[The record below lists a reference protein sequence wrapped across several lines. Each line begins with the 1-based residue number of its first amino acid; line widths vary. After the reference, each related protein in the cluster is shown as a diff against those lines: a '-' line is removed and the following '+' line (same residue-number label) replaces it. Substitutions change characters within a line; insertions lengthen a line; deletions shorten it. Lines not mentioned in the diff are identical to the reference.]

1 MKNASAHRRF
11 VTVLFPKAL
20 RPAALCFTMGMGTWL
35 FACGPHF
42 PSWLLSEGDQ
52 AFLRA
57 PWIRL
62 KSEMRALIGGKP
74 SPYKA
79 VEARKDRPTQTME
92 VALADLS
99 QALQSAGYTRQ
110 EQQAIQTQHRQQR
123 EIIHR
128 YRQAQDRW
136 ESMNQSW
143 FPNPNPEPT
152 LDLMPL
158 AEGLPEEF
166 AEYLKGA
173 IAYHRNQFP
182 VAREAWK
189 KLLNLPPS
197 KRHYRS
203 TWALYMLGRMQVDR
217 APAEAI
223 QSFQTLRKG
232 VDEGFSDT
240 LGLAAASL
248 GWEARAAFNLKQ
260 YDRAIELYLE
270 QWAAGQD
277 EPSAHQSIERVI
289 QAALK
294 DEDADLLPLAE
305 MEASRT
311 MVTLFLSQRMVQ
323 ADSELQPDAF
333 VAFNRWLK
341 ALESSKL
348 PSDPLVEPLALG
360 AYRRGLFDL
369 CSSYL
374 RLAPTESLNRAWLAS
389 KCAFREGDLEKAY
402 EELTLAARLFPDQ
415 DKPMTDQTASSE
427 TEVHHGL
434 WLPHQRL
441 WGELG
446 MLTLQRGDYL
456 EAMKTL
462 LNAGYWMDGAYIAE
476 QVLTSSEL
484 QAFIDQEYSTDR
496 QPYELDESTQ
506 WGRAY
511 TMGEPWPK
519 EILEGQ
525 LRYLLARR
533 LTREGQFE
541 KALDDYPNSI
551 KPIHLE
557 RMQAI
562 RSGGDPSLSLE
573 LRAKALWKA
582 ARLTRYQGMELMGTE
597 LAPDWSLHQGNFQ
610 DGVSTE
616 GRQQYLASHQLK
628 PTAEEKART
637 ENSHPKPNQ
646 RWHYRHVAANLAWEA
661 IAWMPDDKTATAEA
675 LCEAGGWLKDKDP
688 EAADRFYKALVTRCS
703 TTALGQAAAQLRWF
717 PPPSTVAPETDL

>member
-1 MKNASAHRRF
+1 
-11 VTVLFPKAL
+11 
-20 RPAALCFTMGMGTWL
+20 
-35 FACGPHF
+35 
-42 PSWLLSEGDQ
+42 
-52 AFLRA
+52 
-57 PWIRL
+57 
-62 KSEMRALIGGKP
+62 
-74 SPYKA
+74 
-79 VEARKDRPTQTME
+79 
-92 VALADLS
+92 
-99 QALQSAGYTRQ
+99 
-110 EQQAIQTQHRQQR
+110 
-123 EIIHR
+123 
-128 YRQAQDRW
+128 
-136 ESMNQSW
+136 
-143 FPNPNPEPT
+143 
-152 LDLMPL
+152 
-158 AEGLPEEF
+158 
-166 AEYLKGA
+166 
-173 IAYHRNQFP
+173 
-182 VAREAWK
+182 
-189 KLLNLPPS
+189 
-197 KRHYRS
+197 
-203 TWALYMLGRMQVDR
+203 MLGRMQVDR

-311 MVTLFLSQRMVQ
+311 MVTLFLSQRIVE
-323 ADSELQPDAF
+323 ADSELLPDAF

-341 ALESSKL
+341 ALESSNL
-348 PSDPLVEPLALG
+348 PSILWWNPWHWVLTDG
-360 AYRRGLFDL
+360 A
-369 CSSYL
+369 SSTSVPAIL

-415 DKPMTDQTASSE
+415 DKPMTNQTASSE

-484 QAFIDQEYSTDR
+484 QTFIDQEYSIDR

-519 EILEGQ
+519 K
-525 LRYLLARR
+525 
-533 LTREGQFE
+533 F
-541 KALDDYPNSI
+541 
-551 KPIHLE
+551 
-557 RMQAI
+557 
-562 RSGGDPSLSLE
+562 
-573 LRAKALWKA
+573 WK
-582 ARLTRYQGMELMGTE
+582 
-597 LAPDWSLHQGNFQ
+597 
-610 DGVSTE
+610 VS
-616 GRQQYLASHQLK
+616 S
-628 PTAEEKART
+628 
-637 ENSHPKPNQ
+637 
-646 RWHYRHVAANLAWEA
+646 
-661 IAWMPDDKTATAEA
+661 AT
-675 LCEAGGWLKDKDP
+675 
-688 EAADRFYKALVTRCS
+688 F
-703 TTALGQAAAQLRWF
+703 
-717 PPPSTVAPETDL
+717 